1 MYNKKQMIKNAVI
14 AVLVI
19 IVVVT
24 IFDMAGI
31 GGGRTPVDIKITEGE
46 GLSAIA
52 KKLDDAGV
60 ISSETPFK
68 IYARLTGKHIY
79 QMGIHRLDS
88 SMSYR
93 QIMKELEKMPDADA
107 YTVLIPEGY
116 EIRQIADV
124 LEEKGLINREVFL
137 REAANGSF
145 DKDYAFV
152 LKIPDRDNRLE
163 GYLYPDTYT
172 FSNDMTER
180 EIISVMLDNFEKK
193 VIPVYEQAQ
202 TERSLDEIVTLASV
216 IEREAANDNER
227 GRVSSVFIN
236 RLNKGMRLESC
247 ATVQYI
253 LKERKSVL
261 SNEDTMI
268 DSPYNTYRNSGLPY
282 GPIASPGLK
291 SIEAALYP
299 ENTNYFYFMATADGS
314 QSLFAT
320 TFEEHIAN
328 QKRIQGN

>member
-1 MYNKKQMIKNAVI
+1 MYNKKQMIKIGVI
-14 AVLVI
+14 AILLI
-19 IVVVT
+19 ILLLA

-31 GGGRTPVDIKITEGE
+31 GGGKALIDIKVSEGE

-52 KKLDDAGV
+52 EKLDDTGIINGKLA
-60 ISSETPFK
+60 FK
-68 IYARLTGKHIY
+68 IYARLTGRHIY
-79 QMGIHRLDS
+79 QMGIHKLNP

-93 QIMKELEKMPDADA
+93 QIMKELENMPEADT

-116 EIRQIADV
+116 EVWKVANV
-124 LEEKGLINREVFL
+124 LEEEGLINRDVFM
-137 REAANGSF
+137 REAQVGNF
-145 DKDYAFV
+145 DYDFV
-152 LKIPDRDNRLE
+152 TQIPDRDNRLE

-172 FSNDMTER
+172 FSSNMTER
-180 EIISVMLDNFEKK
+180 EIINVMLKNFQKK

-202 TERSLDEIVTLASV
+202 TNRSLDEVINLASV
-216 IEREAANDNER
+216 IEREAANDEER
-227 GRVSSVFIN
+227 GKVASVFIN

-247 ATVQYI
+247 ATIQYI
-253 LKERKSVL
+253 LKERKAVL

-268 DSPYNTYRNSGLPY
+268 ESPYNTYRNSGLPY

-299 ENTNYFYFMATADGS
+299 EDTDYFYFMSVADGS
-314 QSLFAT
+314 YSVFAK

-328 QKRIQGN
+328 QNRLQ

>member
-1 MYNKKQMIKNAVI
+1 MYNKKQMIKYAAVSV
-14 AVLVI
+14 VLLIVI
-19 IVVVT
+19 IVM
-24 IFDMAGI
+24 FSDMWGI
-31 GGGRTPVDIKITEGE
+31 GGGKATIDIKVHEGA
-46 GLSAIA
+46 GLS
-52 KKLDDAGV
+52 V
-60 ISSETPFK
+60 ITDSLSRFGIIKNKFAFK
-68 IYARLTGKHIY
+68 VYARLTGEHVY
-79 QMGIHRLDS
+79 QKGIHRFNP

-93 QIMKELEKMPDADA
+93 QIIKELEKMPESEA

-116 EIRQIADV
+116 EIRQIADT
-124 LEEKGLINREVFL
+124 LAEKGLINREVFL
-137 REAANGSF
+137 REAEVGNF
-145 DKDYAFV
+145 DYDFV
-152 LKIPDRDNRLE
+152 LDIPDRENRLE
-163 GYLYPDTYT
+163 GYLYPDTYS

-180 EIISVMLDNFEKK
+180 EIIGVMLDNFEKK
-193 VIPVYEQAQ
+193 VMPVYRESHS
-202 TERSLDEIVTLASV
+202 EKSLDEIIKLASV

-227 GRVSSVFIN
+227 GRVASVFVN

-291 SIEAALYP
+291 SIEAAIYP
-299 ENTNYFYFMATADGS
+299 EETNYYYFMAVADGS
-314 QSLFAT
+314 ESRFAT
-320 TFEEHIAN
+320 TFEEHIQN